1 MTNLS
6 SPAIALIE
14 EQQALQQFINVLQ
27 EEQACLL
34 SGKVDNLPALLQ
46 TKAQVIADIGTLTQ
60 ARYDQLTALS
70 LAASEDGMRFWIAT
84 KGNASDDASYKE
96 LLSLASAAKELNR
109 LNGLLISKNMSHNQH
124 VLDSVQNVLG
134 SGKFYGPDGQ
144 SSVKTRG
151 RELGIG

>member
-1 MTNLS
+1 MNS
-6 SPAIALIE
+6 ISPASTLIE
-14 EQQALQQFINVLQ
+14 EQEALKQFISVLQ

-34 SGKVDNLPALLQ
+34 AEKADELPSLLQ
-46 TKAQVIADIGTLTQ
+46 KKAEVIANIGKLTQ
-60 ARYDQLTALS
+60 SRYDSLTAIPLDG
-70 LAASEDGMRFWIAT
+70 SEDGMQFWIAT
-84 KGNASDDASYKE
+84 KGTKTDDASYKE
-96 LLSLASAAKELNR
+96 LLSLASAAKNLNR
-109 LNGLLISKNMSHNQH
+109 LNGLLISKHLSHNQQ